1 MFPFFT
7 GELVLALLLGSLCLF
22 KLPAFYSGIPLRCV
36 KKSLHFLVNLFC
48 VWVLFLNVLK
58 VAGVLT
64 LRKFPD
70 YELPYAILIDAAV
83 RQDPSLVE

>member
-1 MFPFFT
+1 
-7 GELVLALLLGSLCLF
+7 
-22 KLPAFYSGIPLRCV
+22 
-36 KKSLHFLVNLFC
+36 VNLFC

-58 VAGVLT
+58 VAGILT

-70 YELPYAILIDAAV
+70 HELPYAILIDAAV